1 MFIIDRFEDDWVILE
16 FGRKTLACPG
26 SLYRRRPWKD
36 VLKIMVNIDAALPRR

>member
-26 SLYRRRPWKD
+26 SLPPEAMEED
-36 VLKIMVNIDAALPRR
+36 VLKSW